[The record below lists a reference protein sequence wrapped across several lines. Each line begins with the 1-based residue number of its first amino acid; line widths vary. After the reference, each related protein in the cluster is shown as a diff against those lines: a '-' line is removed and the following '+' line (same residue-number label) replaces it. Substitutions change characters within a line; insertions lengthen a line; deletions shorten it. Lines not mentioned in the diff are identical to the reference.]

1 METKFNYFLIRAY
14 SILVIYMSKMDEFKK
29 FVSNNPHLKKKIN
42 QKETTWQEL
51 YEHYD
56 LYGEDDEIFKNKEEE
71 VKEEKKDDEKS
82 LNGLFDMLT
91 GIDIDKIA
99 DGLNGMRKV
108 LSILGELTTP
118 NNEDKNMNRRE
129 KPFKRDD
136 D

>member
-1 METKFNYFLIRAY
+1 MKDIHEEIIELGEKLNSREEVQRLIELEKR
-14 SILVIYMSKMDEFKK
+14 
-29 FVSNNPHLKKKIN
+29 LK
-42 QKETTWQEL
+42 
-51 YEHYD
+51 
-56 LYGEDDEIFKNKEEE
+56 EDE

>member
-1 METKFNYFLIRAY
+1 
-14 SILVIYMSKMDEFKK
+14 MSKMDDFKK

-56 LYGEDDEIFKNKEEE
+56 LYGEDDEIFKNTEREI
-71 VKEEKKDDEKS
+71 KEEKKDDEKS

-108 LSILGELTTP
+108 LSILGELTSP
-118 NNEDKNMNRRE
+118 NNDDKTVNRQN